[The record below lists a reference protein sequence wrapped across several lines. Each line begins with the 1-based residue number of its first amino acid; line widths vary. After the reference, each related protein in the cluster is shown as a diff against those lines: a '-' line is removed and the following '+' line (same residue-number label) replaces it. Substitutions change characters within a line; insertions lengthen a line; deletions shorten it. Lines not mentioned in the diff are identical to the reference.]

1 MGHDEVRLDLSVS
14 AEYAS
19 SSSRSFLNSRI
30 SSKKGQLEGWFH
42 DLAAVGLSAVVGG
55 LGAFL

>member
-30 SSKKGQLEGWFH
+30 SSKKGQLE
-42 DLAAVGLSAVVGG
+42 
-55 LGAFL
+55 